1 MVEMQDNNKER
12 FPIVDEEGRV
22 IGAATRGE
30 CHNGS
35 NLLHPV
41 VHLHVFN
48 SRGEVYLQKRPEWKD
63 IQPGKWDTSV
73 GGHIDYGE
81 TPEQA
86 LVREVGEELGITEFV
101 PERIGMYVFES
112 RRERELVYVHRTI
125 YDGPIRPSAE
135 ELDGGRFWSMDE
147 IRAAIG
153 QQILTPNFESEF
165 QRFFL
170 TNIKIMKKYLLDLTV
185 KAVER
190 IHERYV
196 LIRLTDGKPLPEMVP
211 GQFVEV
217 RVDGSPSTFLRRPI
231 SINFVDREQ
240 NELWL
245 LVATVGDG
253 TRKLA
258 ELKAGDTLNCLLP
271 LGNGFTAAE
280 QGEKV
285 LLIGGGVGV
294 APLLYMGAEMQQKG
308 IEPTFLLGARTAKDL
323 LLLAIFKRYGRVFV
337 TTEDGSEGE
346 KGFVTNHSILQ
357 NERFDRISTC
367 GPTPMMKAV
376 ARFAKENGIEC
387 EVSLENLMACG
398 LGACLCCVEKTTEG
412 NLCVCK
418 DGPVFNIKKLLWQV

>member
-1 MVEMQDNNKER
+1 M
-12 FPIVDEEGRV
+12 
-22 IGAATRGE
+22 
-30 CHNGS
+30 
-35 NLLHPV
+35 
-41 VHLHVFN
+41 
-48 SRGEVYLQKRPEWKD
+48 
-63 IQPGKWDTSV
+63 
-73 GGHIDYGE
+73 
-81 TPEQA
+81 
-86 LVREVGEELGITEFV
+86 
-101 PERIGMYVFES
+101 
-112 RRERELVYVHRTI
+112 
-125 YDGPIRPSAE
+125 
-135 ELDGGRFWSMDE
+135 
-147 IRAAIG
+147 
-153 QQILTPNFESEF
+153 
-165 QRFFL
+165 
-170 TNIKIMKKYLLDLTV
+170 MKKYLLDLTV

-196 LIRLTDGKPLPEMVP
+196 LIRLTDEKPLPEMVP

-245 LVATVGDG
+245 LVATVGEG

-258 ELKAGDTLNCLLP
+258 ELKAGDLLNCLLP
-271 LGNGFTAAE
+271 LGNGFTTAK

-294 APLLYMGAEMQQKG
+294 APLLYMGAEMQSKG

-323 LLLAIFKRYGRVFV
+323 LLIDIFKRYGRVFV

-376 ARFAKENGIEC
+376 ARFAKEKGIDC
-387 EVSLENLMACG
+387 EASLENLMACG

-418 DGPVFNIKKLLWQV
+418 DGPVFDVKKLLWE

>member
-1 MVEMQDNNKER
+1 M
-12 FPIVDEEGRV
+12 
-22 IGAATRGE
+22 
-30 CHNGS
+30 
-35 NLLHPV
+35 
-41 VHLHVFN
+41 
-48 SRGEVYLQKRPEWKD
+48 
-63 IQPGKWDTSV
+63 
-73 GGHIDYGE
+73 
-81 TPEQA
+81 
-86 LVREVGEELGITEFV
+86 
-101 PERIGMYVFES
+101 
-112 RRERELVYVHRTI
+112 
-125 YDGPIRPSAE
+125 
-135 ELDGGRFWSMDE
+135 
-147 IRAAIG
+147 
-153 QQILTPNFESEF
+153 
-165 QRFFL
+165 
-170 TNIKIMKKYLLDLTV
+170 MKKYLLDLTV

-231 SINFVDREQ
+231 SINFVDREL

-258 ELKAGDTLNCLLP
+258 DLKAGDTLNCLLP
-271 LGNGFTAAE
+271 LGNGFTAAK

-294 APLLYMGAEMQQKG
+294 APLLYMGAEMRDKG

-323 LLLAIFKRYGRVFV
+323 LLLDIFKRYGRVFV

-376 ARFAKENGIEC
+376 ARFAKEKGIDC
-387 EVSLENLMACG
+387 EASLENLMACG
-398 LGACLCCVEKTTEG
+398 LGACLCCVEKVKTSLDQTTPDPSYSGGESQTT
-412 NLCVCK
+412 NVCVCK
-418 DGPVFNIKKLLWQV
+418 DGPVFDVKRLLW